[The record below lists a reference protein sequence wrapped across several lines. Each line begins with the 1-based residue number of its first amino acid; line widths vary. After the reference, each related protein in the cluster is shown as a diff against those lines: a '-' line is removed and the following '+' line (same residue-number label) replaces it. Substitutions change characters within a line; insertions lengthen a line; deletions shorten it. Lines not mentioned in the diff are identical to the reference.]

1 MSGCVL
7 RAVGSFSPEQFLARH
22 SFATHTAHRHGSLV
36 VTVSEADGDAL
47 PAQISDALAFVERHA
62 DELRA
67 LQAFPGVKSVSFN
80 FGLWQVAGPAQYITF
95 PPSITSAVGALGIS
109 ITAWFYA
116 ASDA

>member
-1 MSGCVL
+1 MAGCVL
-7 RAVGSFSPEQFLARH
+7 RAIGNFSPQQFLAQH
-22 SFATHTAHRHGSLV
+22 SFAEQTGHRDGSLV

-47 PAQISDALAFVERHA
+47 PAQISDALAFIERRA
-62 DELRA
+62 DVLRA
-67 LQAFPGVKSVSFN
+67 LRAFPGIESVSLN

-95 PPSITSAVGALGIS
+95 PPSITSAAGALGIN